1 MRRKRLAP
9 LLAAAGLIATSLPLL
24 TGTQAT
30 AAPAV
35 RYLDQKPEWQRCG
48 PDQPESLEC
57 ATLKAPLDYQRPDG
71 PMIDLAV
78 SRIKSA
84 DPAKRRGVLLIN
96 PGGPGGPGLDWPLIT
111 ENSLPKDVRD
121 QYDLVGFDPR
131 GAGKSSP
138 VSCELT
144 VDNDFGQPYRPETF
158 DSDVARAKTVA
169 DECRKNAG
177 EALPYITTRNTARDM
192 DTIREVLGEKKIS
205 YMGFSYGTYL
215 GAVYSQMFPQQ
226 TDRFVLDSGV
236 DPGRVWRGMQQ
247 VWASESEP
255 AFTRWTQWAA
265 ERNAEFGLGDSPK
278 AVSDTFWALVA
289 RADKEPIK
297 IDTRYW
303 PAETTGDDIRRST
316 RGEVFYPESFSE
328 MFTMLK
334 AAADGKPMPAGTDP
348 ARLKKLLDGGTAGGP
363 TGWGGGGG
371 QFWPVLCGDTAW
383 PDSPEQYAKDAAR
396 DKKDYPLYGD
406 IASNIKPCAFW
417 DKPLEPATPMNKEAK
432 VLILQNEWD
441 SQTPLASAQGLRHAL
456 EGSRMVTVADGEGH
470 IAYHGGSC
478 AKAPANTYLT
488 TGRLPDK
495 DVTCTNP
502 AGGTSNHQE
511 NTP

>member
-1 MRRKRLAP
+1 
-9 LLAAAGLIATSLPLL
+9 
-24 TGTQAT
+24 
-30 AAPAV
+30 
-35 RYLDQKPEWQRCG
+35 
-48 PDQPESLEC
+48 
-57 ATLKAPLDYQRPDG
+57 
-71 PMIDLAV
+71 MIDLAI

-96 PGGPGGPGLDWPLIT
+96 PGGPGAPGLDWPLYT

-121 QYDLVGFDPR
+121 QYDLIGFDPR
-131 GAGKSSP
+131 GVGKSSP
-138 VSCELT
+138 ISCSSG
-144 VDNDFGQPYRPETF
+144 DFDQPYRPETF
-158 DSDVARAKTVA
+158 DSDKARAKTVA

-177 EALPYITTRNTARDM
+177 EAFPYITTRNTARDM

-205 YMGFSYGTYL
+205 YLGKSYGTYL
-215 GAVYSQMFPQQ
+215 GAVYSQMFPKQ

-236 DPGRVWRGMQQ
+236 DPVRIWRGMQQ
-247 VWASESEP
+247 VWATESEP
-255 AFTRWTQWAA
+255 AFTRWTKWAA
-265 ERNAEFGLGDSPK
+265 ERNADFGLGDSPQ

-297 IDTRYW
+297 IESRYW
-303 PAETTGDDIRRST
+303 PSETTGDDIRRAT
-316 RGEVFYPESFSE
+316 RGQVFYPSSFSE

-334 AAADGKPMPAGTDP
+334 AAADGKPIPAGTDP
-348 ARLKKLLDGGTAGGP
+348 AKLKKLLDGDTAGAP

-383 PDSPEQYAKDAAR
+383 PDSPEQYAKDAVR

-441 SQTPLASAQGLRHAL
+441 SQTPLASGQGLHHAL
-456 EGSRMVTVADGEGH
+456 EGSRMVTVTGGEGH
-470 IAYHGGSC
+470 IVYGSGSC
-478 AKAPANTYLT
+478 ADAPANTYLV
-488 TGRLPDK
+488 P
-495 DVTCTNP
+495 
-502 AGGTSNHQE
+502 
-511 NTP
+511 